1 LLAFVWLVAYIG
13 NDFGPMLKAETRAI
27 AYGQL
32 VRPGRFNVT
41 EVEGH
46 AESGELA
53 RRQLLR
59 NALVPLE
66 VLLGLAMIGLWWT
79 GTIEINRLN
88 LEREQMGQAELKV
101 NFQNVLEHSSPN
113 RVLLITSFLASI
125 AAVVSCSLSKSLP
138 LSECVEAWANGAKSM
153 FLAILILVLAWAV
166 ATVCDQEHL
175 NTAGVLVEL
184 LSEKLSPNWMPTI
197 TFLLAAVVSFAT
209 GSSWSTMGLLM
220 PLSIS
225 LTYSLLVPLN
235 EADPNHHLML
245 GTIGGVLAGA
255 IFGDHCSPISD
266 TTVLSS
272 AASGSDHLDHV
283 LTQIPYALTVAG
295 VSVLFGYLPVG
306 FGFQP
311 YILLPV
317 GLVVLFLI
325 LFFYGRSAE
334 TEAKALLE
342 AGVTAEE
349 FNRRDNGSEEE
360 TESAGESDQT
370 DSDSEDPSES
380 PEESREEV

>member
-1 LLAFVWLVAYIG
+1 MDLRKNFVRLIAWPVFQFVA
-13 NDFGPMLKAETRAI
+13 AI
-27 AYGQL
+27 
-32 VRPGRFNVT
+32 
-41 EVEGH
+41 
-46 AESGELA
+46 
-53 RRQLLR
+53 
-59 NALVPLE
+59 
-66 VLLGLAMIGLWWT
+66 
-79 GTIEINRLN
+79 
-88 LEREQMGQAELKV
+88 
-101 NFQNVLEHSSPN
+101 
-113 RVLLITSFLASI
+113 
-125 AAVVSCSLSKSLP
+125 
-138 LSECVEAWANGAKSM
+138 
-153 FLAILILVLAWAV
+153 
-166 ATVCDQEHL
+166 
-175 NTAGVLVEL
+175 
-184 LSEKLSPNWMPTI
+184 
-197 TFLLAAVVSFAT
+197 
-209 GSSWSTMGLLM
+209 GLLM

-283 LTQIPYALTVAG
+283 LTQIPYALTVAV

-317 GLVVLFLI
+317 GLVVLLLI
-325 LFFYGRSAE
+325 LLFYGRSAE

-349 FNRRDNGSEEE
+349 FNRRDDRSDEEAERMGEADLTDSE
-360 TESAGESDQT
+360 TEGPTESV
-370 DSDSEDPSES
+370 EES
-380 PEESREEV
+380 PEEV